1 MHSLRVASARVR
13 ISRETVYWSVAEAY
27 VKKKKGG
34 KGWIFVCMYIGL
46 RSLRDRILKF
56 LLVPNIA
63 PAVAVK
69 ISIQVGSVPMISAR
83 RTMMAQIAMRYDRY

>member
-1 MHSLRVASARVR
+1 M
-13 ISRETVYWSVAEAY
+13 AEAY
-27 VKKKKGG
+27 VNAKKKKGD
-34 KGWIFVCMYIGL
+34 KGWMYVYWCV

-56 LLVPNIA
+56 LLAPNIA

-83 RTMMAQIAMRYDRY
+83 RTMMAPIAGRYDRY